1 MERKLLIMRK
11 NIKVSSLS
19 EDQKKKFMKQ
29 SKKLCFRSFEVCCPD
44 GYQILRFDPNLL
56 IDEGTVIQTCHSY
69 LSKNLEK
76 IKRLSKK
83 LSKDKKNKED
93 KETVN
98 AINDV
103 IDEIYVEYDNFK
115 WNPWNDGYLNREGF
129 IKYVEKKGY
138 RSKVQDRDTA
148 SDRLLRR
155 LREDDEKRLSSIIL
169 NEESCGKIMD
179 FLRLRMIKMKSRKP
193 YIFEE
198 CANCEMIVDDMDRE
212 CLKRT
217 YYNDP
222 NKGVRERDEEKINE
236 ILKQRNEE
244 LNNFIEQVNNSE
256 MRSVIRKHIQDISN
270 ASKLINDNEEL
281 IQELRQYGQ
290 NIEVYVLIDKLRIIN
305 DELTELIREIV
316 GGVSEFNYVNDQ
328 VEYDKRIVLQ
338 SELAYQQEEQGFLD
352 DYKENSVENP
362 DKLKNQSKAFWPI
375 DSNGKEISRE
385 RYPIVMVKK
394 EE

>member
-1 MERKLLIMRK
+1 MRK

-29 SKKLCFRSFEVCCPD
+29 SKKLCFRSFKVCCPD

-56 IDEGTVIQTCHSY
+56 INEGTTIQTYRSY

-76 IKRLSKK
+76 IKRL
-83 LSKDKKNKED
+83 LKNKEGKED
-93 KETVN
+93 KETIK

-103 IDEIYVEYDNFK
+103 INEIYVEYDNFK
-115 WNPWNDGYLNREGF
+115 WNPWNNGYLNRGGF
-129 IKYVEKKGY
+129 IKYGEKTDY
-138 RSKVQDRDTA
+138 RSKSRDRNTA

-155 LREDDEKRLSSIIL
+155 LRKDDKKRLSSIIL
-169 NEESCGKIMD
+169 NEEGYVKIMD
-179 FLRLRMIKMKSRKP
+179 FLRLRMVKMKDCKP
-193 YIFEE
+193 YISEE
-198 CANCEMIVDDMDRE
+198 YANCEMRINDLDRK
-212 CLKRT
+212 CLKKNR
-217 YYNDP
+217 YDDP

-244 LNNFIEQVNNSE
+244 LNNFIEQISSE
-256 MRSVIRKHIQDISN
+256 MCSVVRKHIQGISN
-270 ASKLINDNEEL
+270 TSELINDNEEL
-281 IQELRQYGQ
+281 IQELKQYGQ
-290 NIEVYVLIDKLRIIN
+290 NKEVYVLIDKLHIIN

-316 GGVSEFNYVNDQ
+316 GGVSEFNYVKDQ
-328 VEYDKRIVLQ
+328 VEYDKRFILQ
-338 SELAYQQEEQGFLD
+338 SELALQSKEQKFLD

-375 DSNGKEISRE
+375 DSNGKEIGWK